1 MILHDFILSPLEKC
15 ICLHVQICFPKLQ
28 ALMDKIL
35 GFPRGHVVDT
45 VVVST
50 VAYGEQILIR
60 THRIQLNFNY
70 LDSTMK
76 TALEALKPR
85 IFEPGEFTWT
95 LIGNR
100 QSQER
105 ETDYNLSTWSSRLPD
120 LQSSPLTLSLRRE
133 MPCSPPPVS
142 GASKHGASLTPSS
155 VLCAHFALSF
165 ALQDCLSCPR
175 EAKSCKTAHPHPP
188 SVPTGN
194 FSLRPPATSSLSS
207 SLYSLWL

>member
-70 LDSTMK
+70 LDPTMK

-165 ALQDCLSCPR
+165 AL
-175 EAKSCKTAHPHPP
+175 
-188 SVPTGN
+188 
-194 FSLRPPATSSLSS
+194 
-207 SLYSLWL
+207 